1 MEQMSEQDAKWLKA
15 FGKGQGYISGNA
27 VKFPLQVKIKYEDK
41 LEWDELGTERFIQD
55 NLDEWNSGGKEDRAR
70 ADKDSKDISKV
81 VDKL

>member
-1 MEQMSEQDAKWLKA
+1 MNEEKSIINILILLS
-15 FGKGQGYISGNA
+15 IS
-27 VKFPLQVKIKYEDK
+27 D
-41 LEWDELGTERFIQD
+41 DELHQKEREFIQD